1 MIMHQ
6 EVINYKKARSERKGE
21 KDVAFLRRG
30 FLQMPP
36 HLPKFK
42 SCLENEF
49 IQLKSDSQI
58 VLAEGY
64 PCWGAAEQGWS
75 RNLTI
80 ALVIHNTFVSWG
92 GWIGCKQGPGG
103 AQSQTAHSMPGKGI
117 KADVP
122 MVGCASGAAHHPGVI
137 LASLCLAMHF
147 QREILTVFSLRK
159 GSQGGKNGPS
169 EVSLSL

>member
-64 PCWGAAEQGWS
+64 PCWGAAEQRWS
-75 RNLTI
+75 NGDGEISPLLLLYT
-80 ALVIHNTFVSWG
+80 TPS
-92 GWIGCKQGPGG
+92 C
-103 AQSQTAHSMPGKGI
+103 
-117 KADVP
+117 
-122 MVGCASGAAHHPGVI
+122 PGVGG
-137 LASLCLAMHF
+137 LDANRVLVGLSPKLLTACLEKA
-147 QREILTVFSLRK
+147 
-159 GSQGGKNGPS
+159 
-169 EVSLSL
+169 